1 MPTTTAA
8 ITRRK
13 AIRPRDTTRV
23 TRAIP
28 RIRTVVPATTAIRA
42 TATAAAL
49 TSAWSIP
56 VAVATRVVPAGTTV
70 EAMAG
75 VRMDTTAAAA
85 TVVMAAVRGITTR
98 ATVTDLRVSRR
109 TPKGPA
115 VRNRAFSFSAEKS
128 IRPTFGTGNA
138 MRVLLA

>member
-28 RIRTVVPATTAIRA
+28 RIRTVA

-56 VAVATRVVPAGTTV
+56 VAVATQVVPAGTTV
-70 EAMAG
+70 EAMAV

-85 TVVMAAVRGITTR
+85 TVMAAVRGITTR

-115 VRNRAFSFSAEKS
+115 VRNRAFSFS
-128 IRPTFGTGNA
+128 
-138 MRVLLA
+138 